1 MIYILEK
8 HLLLILLKNTAGNSN
23 PLALC
28 NVIKVTVS
36 SFSSILSKSLDN
48 VIPSKN
54 SLNVLSADS
63 SSNSIATFKN
73 SSKFAILFSASM
85 FFSSSNALVYPDFLK
100 YLLLI

>member
-1 MIYILEK
+1 M
-8 HLLLILLKNTAGNSN
+8 
-23 PLALC
+23 
-28 NVIKVTVS
+28 S

-85 FFSSSNALVYPDFLK
+85 FFSSSNALVYPDFFKVFVINLEISISSFFA
-100 YLLLI
+100 LISSIKLTNSLEFKNTLFNPY